1 MLQLLSQLPL
11 YVSLLVTLLV
21 ASGVCMLIALATGG
35 LRRGTGLMQAE
46 LQRQST
52 AIAGIE
58 ASIAANNRDI
68 SELSLSYSQLTER
81 VEKDSAAQQL
91 LKRLAGVV
99 TELRAQLK
107 VSAEGHDLMRSHSG
121 SIELLKSQVQMK
133 MNAQRE
139 LERQACIVA
148 ELKSQVRSCESSWR
162 LEMSQ
167 QAGLLDDLRGHMGSS
182 MQLLQQQQAQAT
194 KLDQAQAAIAQ
205 ELKAQRRERGETLR
219 RATLELALA
228 ELTHGR
234 VDPAGPSAAHGL
246 IDRTFRRKERQVSAQ
261 SSSSFLKE
269 LLETKTASGG
279 RPCTLDDSVHSS
291 SPVCPSEPLTV
302 GSWTQESAASTRAVS
317 EAGGVWGSGRCQIP
331 KACSARGDLFNNLQN
346 STRFGIV
353 SPFALQQPPPRPST
367 DDSASAKSSSGFMG
381 AKSGNDMMGAKSG
394 NDLMV
399 AKSGND
405 SMSVSCESL
414 RAWASQPCLEA
425 RLCGHDPRSSGG
437 GQDQPTMVC
446 QKSDVGK
453 GKKPFL
459 TAGLTA
465 PSPAHTHRAILA
477 RGDFFNNMKAPG
489 VSSRAHSARAGSL
502 GSAKKKRYMAGGRQ
516 AVRPFVYHSILE
528 AVRLN
533 PPEQRVHRRGST
545 GMPCS
550 TPSMTSGVVVGG
562 GLSVGE

>member
-1 MLQLLSQLPL
+1 MPCRQLA
-11 YVSLLVTLLV
+11 V
-21 ASGVCMLIALATGG
+21 ASGTQLAQKLLAPTKCLLKSINEHGYKHLQESKYLGQEDVLSQKDSFTFLALPCAYGIFPQS
-35 LRRGTGLMQAE
+35 LHSEFQLEFQLE
-46 LQRQST
+46 LQQKGPPTEWQWQSVSQKVFRHHT
-52 AIAGIE
+52 CCYKPESDSHASATVSASSLRIVISNPPGGIRGLYADCTGNWRVEKRHGPHAGRV
-58 ASIAANNRDI
+58 AAA
-68 SELSLSYSQLTER
+68 LTER
-81 VEKDSAAQQL
+81 VEKDRAAQQL

-346 STRFGIV
+346 STRFGI
-353 SPFALQQPPPRPST
+353 
-367 DDSASAKSSSGFMG
+367 
-381 AKSGNDMMGAKSG
+381 
-394 NDLMV
+394 
-399 AKSGND
+399 
-405 SMSVSCESL
+405 
-414 RAWASQPCLEA
+414 PCLEA

-437 GQDQPTMVC
+437 GQDQPTM
-446 QKSDVGK
+446 SDVGK

-502 GSAKKKRYMAGGRQ
+502 GSAKKKSMSRLELHL
-516 AVRPFVYHSILE
+516 VYDAAMHLQHVP
-528 AVRLN
+528 ALAK
-533 PPEQRVHRRGST
+533 
-545 GMPCS
+545 
-550 TPSMTSGVVVGG
+550 
-562 GLSVGE
+562 L